1 MWRLPLDDERLRKK
15 IKSDI
20 ADVVN
25 TGGRT
30 GGAITAAMFL
40 QEFVGEEIPWVH
52 IDIAGT
58 DNSTEDY
65 GYYRKGETGFGV
77 RTCLDWL
84 EKVIES

>member
-1 MWRLPLDDERLRKK
+1 MWRLPVDDERLKKK

-40 QEFVGEEIPWVH
+40 EEFVEKDIPWVH
-52 IDIAGT
+52 IDIAGM
-58 DNSTEDY
+58 DNYKEEF
-65 GYYRKGETGFGV
+65 GYYKKGATGFGV
-77 RTCLDWL
+77 RTCLAWL
-84 EKVIES
+84 EKFGAE